1 MKILIVDDNA
11 NNRMILNL
19 LLQDYIE
26 ETKRDVCEIEECENG
41 LIALN
46 MAKKIKYDLIFM
58 DIMMPEMDGI
68 EATQKIRDYDKDV
81 MIIAVSAV
89 DDELKQKEILRCGA
103 EDYVPKPLDSRQ
115 LFTRLDNYFS
125 LISLRHSEGQQLNTK
140 SVNLYTKEIF
150 HRQIIF
156 YIENEEALAEFW
168 EYYLLGDETLK
179 VDNLSDVVRAIFSLG
194 DTVVKL
200 NEKPWIIAEADEIS
214 LYFTLNKMDILGDAL
229 LKLLMKKNKEV
240 TEYKY
245 EKEKISFKLEKKVT
259 PFEVLEIASAK
270 IEKKEKA
277 VAVEANTSVLELENV
292 KITTTDVDSYRIFN
306 YMDPED
312 LEETETIIGDL
323 SSLILMLGSS
333 TLEEVEVSR
342 IATLLDNAGR
352 RLTVYTES
360 YAIGQSLTSLSQNI
374 SSHTDRFQEIANDLS
389 TLSAA
394 FIADLETWLNMTFYA
409 GAPSEDF
416 MNDTIVANAQTISS
430 MIAPDEAAS
439 GEGDMDD
446 IFDF

>member
-19 LLQDYIE
+19 LLQDYAE
-26 ETKRDVCEIEECENG
+26 ETKRDFCDIEECENG

-46 MAKKIKYDLIFM
+46 MAKETKYDLIFM

-68 EATQKIRDYDKDV
+68 EATQKIREYDKDV

-103 EDYVPKPLDSRQ
+103 EDYVPKPLDAKQ
-115 LFTRLDNYFS
+115 LFTRVDNYFS
-125 LISLRHSEGQQLNTK
+125 LINLRKSECQQLNSK

-156 YIENEEALAEFW
+156 YVENEEALAEFW
-168 EYYLLGDETLK
+168 EYYLLGSETLK

-200 NEKPWIIAEADEIS
+200 NEKPWIIAEADESS
-214 LYFTLNKMDILGDAL
+214 LYFTLNKMDALGDSL
-229 LKLLMKKNKEV
+229 LKLIMRKNKEV
-240 TEYKY
+240 SEFKY
-245 EKEKISFKLEKKVT
+245 DSDKISFKLAKKVT
-259 PFEVLEIASAK
+259 PIEPFETKVIPAVQSE
-270 IEKKEKA
+270 EKSEP
-277 VAVEANTSVLELENV
+277 VETNESTVHNV
-292 KITTTDVDSYRIFN
+292 QITTTDVDSYRVFN

-312 LEETETIIGDL
+312 LEETESLVGDL
-323 SSLILMLGSS
+323 RSVILMLGSS
-333 TLEEVEVSR
+333 TLEETEVFK
-342 IATLLDNAGR
+342 IASLLDNIGR

-360 YAIGQSLTSLSQNI
+360 YAIGQSLTTLSQNI
-374 SSHTDRFQEIANDLS
+374 SSHTGRFQEIANDLS

-394 FIADLETWLNMTFYA
+394 FISDLETWLNMTFFS

-416 MNDTIVANAQTISS
+416 MNDTIVANSQTISS
-430 MIAPDEAAS
+430 MLEPEEASS
-439 GEGDMDD
+439 GEADMDD